1 MKRRCIARSFLL
13 LSLTLLLCCAQMV
26 SAQNRRTRS
35 STSNSTAAPAAQ
47 KAAVPATTAATPT
60 AAASNQSAAQGQ
72 EYLSSLEREVLDE
85 VNLARTQ
92 PAKYAAFVEEWRQ
105 YYNGKRLARP
115 GRQPITTWD
124 GIAALDECV
133 NFLRTAQ
140 PLPPLQSAKGL
151 HLAALDHATD
161 LSTSGITGHRGSDGS
176 LPDQRVE
183 RFGRWLNS
191 IGEAIVY
198 DVESAR
204 AMVISLL
211 IDDGT
216 PGRGHRMNIFNPS
229 YTVAGVAVG
238 NQAGPKAKC
247 VIDLVGGFRE
257 GNADASATGSQRT
270 RQHAP

>member
-1 MKRRCIARSFLL
+1 MRHRCIARSFLL
-13 LSLTLLLCCAQMV
+13 LSITLLLSYAQMV

-47 KAAVPATTAATPT
+47 KAAAPTTTATTS
-60 AAASNQSAAQGQ
+60 AAADNQSAAQGQ
-72 EYLSSLEREVLDE
+72 EYLSPLEREVLDE

-105 YYNGKRLARP
+105 YYNGKRLVRP

-161 LSTSGITGHRGSDGS
+161 LSTSGIMGHRGSDGS

-198 DVESAR
+198 DVDSAR

-216 PGRGHRMNIFNPS
+216 PGRGHRMNIFDPS

-238 NQAGPKAKC
+238 SQASPKAKC

-257 GNADASATGSQRT
+257 GSADGGTTGSQRT
-270 RQHAP
+270 RQQAP